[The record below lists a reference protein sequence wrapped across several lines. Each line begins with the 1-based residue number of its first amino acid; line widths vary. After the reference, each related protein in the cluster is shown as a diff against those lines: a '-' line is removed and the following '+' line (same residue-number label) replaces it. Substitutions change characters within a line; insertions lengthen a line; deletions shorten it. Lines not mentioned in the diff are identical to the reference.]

1 MFDGALNWCVRNQ
14 CHTGCING
22 SSAQSKL
29 QAWVSHS
36 QILMSVV
43 ALSTIYC
50 AIKQCRYIIT
60 CSVWHGRKHKRVIA
74 DLFYFLQLKS
84 SCQNKMCW
92 NTVIVGNSLGRKS
105 WGSSV
110 AHLSQMW
117 KLAYAGFVP
126 AVSLGFHAL
135 RDFNG
140 KLMSKI
146 SQGLLSVSAIFNGVL
161 LFAWWAW
168 TFDKMDHFTWSLG
181 INRFE
186 ILVHL
191 NGHSLLRLQ
200 LAHQFGR
207 VSICD
212 HLSVVSLWNLPKH
225 SFIYVQTCK
234 IVLDG

>member
-29 QAWVSHS
+29 QAWVSYS

-92 NTVIVGNSLGRKS
+92 NMVIVGNSLGGKS

-140 KLMSKI
+140 KLMNKI
-146 SQGLLSVSAIFNGVL
+146 PQRLLSVSATL
-161 LFAWWAW
+161 LDEHELSIRW
-168 TFDKMDHFTWSLG
+168 TILPGPLEWTAS
-181 INRFE
+181 RFLC
-186 ILVHL
+186 I
-191 NGHSLLRLQ
+191 
-200 LAHQFGR
+200 
-207 VSICD
+207 
-212 HLSVVSLWNLPKH
+212 
-225 SFIYVQTCK
+225 
-234 IVLDG
+234 